1 MPYPELAFKR
11 SRSDFSENGHESKA
25 RIPIRYSGKILPKSR
40 SKFLKNRAVMSLKTG
55 SNHSGKR
62 WWDARNNYVSEE
74 NQEISDD
81 ALKQI
86 TTRARAYLES
96 ENKGKKFCERRV
108 SIC

>member
-1 MPYPELAFKR
+1 ML
-11 SRSDFSENGHESKA
+11 
-25 RIPIRYSGKILPKSR
+25 KSR